1 MIAATVIV
9 CVLFLAAIAIIDHI
23 DRRLP

>member
-1 MIAATVIV
+1 MIAAPVIV